1 MISGSKPIEISLL
14 KLEERPPK
22 KKEKKKELDMYFHL
36 LFELRFNTLLAVRL
50 ILLLRYHNSINDA
63 KNHIK

>member
-14 KLEERPPK
+14 KLEERPK
-22 KKEKKKELDMYFHL
+22 KKKELDMYFHL